1 MSSTNDLTSLS
12 DSPDPLEPAEQL
24 LRLWEQGQQPDLDT
38 FLSQIGSP
46 TSEQLIV
53 ILRVDQRQRWQRGA
67 AAPLETYLK
76 KYASLRQHAEGAV
89 DLIYSEYLLREA
101 AGETPLVDDYLLRFP
116 EYADDLRTQI
126 GLHRAMASWPVM

>member
-53 ILRVDQRQRWQRGA
+53 ILRVDQRQRA
-67 AAPLETYLK
+67 
-76 KYASLRQHAEGAV
+76 
-89 DLIYSEYLLREA
+89 
-101 AGETPLVDDYLLRFP
+101 
-116 EYADDLRTQI
+116 
-126 GLHRAMASWPVM
+126 